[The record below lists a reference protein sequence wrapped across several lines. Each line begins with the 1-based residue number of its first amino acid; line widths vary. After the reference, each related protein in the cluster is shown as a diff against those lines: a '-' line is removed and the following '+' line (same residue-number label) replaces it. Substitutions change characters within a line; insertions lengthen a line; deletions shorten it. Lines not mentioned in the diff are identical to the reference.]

1 MTAQKKVRQA
11 VILAGG
17 MGLRLRPFTY
27 DNPKAIVPVNGK
39 PFLSYIIDELKKNGI
54 EEIVMLLGYLPE
66 KIEAYLGDGSSFGVQ
81 VKYSIG
87 SVEDATGTR
96 VRNAMD
102 LLDDRFL
109 LIYCDN
115 YLRFHIEPLLAFHES
130 QQALAT
136 MTVYTNSY
144 GFTKNNLFL
153 NQEGWIMTYDKTRTM
168 PGLNGVDVGFFVLEK
183 QALLLLPDGNVWL
196 DKDLFP
202 ELIAR
207 KQLAGFSTNQLY
219 YSLSTPERR
228 AMTERFL
235 GPQKVIFLDRDG
247 VINKKMPQG
256 EYVLSVQD
264 FVFLPGAIDAI
275 ALLHKE
281 GYEVY
286 VVSNQAGIGRGLM
299 NEGDLFEIHKYMEQ
313 EIEKG
318 GGKISGIFYCP
329 HSVEDQC
336 KCRKPKPGLLFQA
349 ALTHYIDLPRATF
362 IGDDVRDQEAGRAAA
377 CKTIF
382 MESDGNLLEI
392 VKSMISQ

>member
-1 MTAQKKVRQA
+1 
-11 VILAGG
+11 
-17 MGLRLRPFTY
+17 
-27 DNPKAIVPVNGK
+27 
-39 PFLSYIIDELKKNGI
+39 
-54 EEIVMLLGYLPE
+54 
-66 KIEAYLGDGSSFGVQ
+66 
-81 VKYSIG
+81 
-87 SVEDATGTR
+87 
-96 VRNAMD
+96 
-102 LLDDRFL
+102 
-109 LIYCDN
+109 
-115 YLRFHIEPLLAFHES
+115 
-130 QQALAT
+130 
-136 MTVYTNSY
+136 
-144 GFTKNNLFL
+144 
-153 NQEGWIMTYDKTRTM
+153 M

-247 VINKKMPQG
+247 VINKKMP
-256 EYVLSVQD
+256 
-264 FVFLPGAIDAI
+264 I